1 MASRHTRCP
10 PTLHGPAR
18 ARFLATQDHY
28 DRMLAAEGFEDLEG
42 GSDLARAT
50 ASSVSAARNR
60 DRPHRLSMAPG
71 EAAFWR
77 LVGAAAGELPRNYR
91 GRAFVVTVAASGNLS
106 AAARRH
112 GLTPMRAR
120 WLFKRFLVAH
130 GLGDSRPARS
140 TYSGDG
146 RWRSRRVNG

>member
-42 GSDLARAT
+42 GADLAIVSTSTKTRRVNCSYVVPEEADFWSAVQSRA
-50 ASSVSAARNR
+50 S
-60 DRPHRLSMAPG
+60 G
-71 EAAFWR
+71 
-77 LVGAAAGELPRNYR
+77 LPRNYR
-91 GRAFVVTVAASGNLS
+91 GRRFITDLAASGNLCE
-106 AAARRH
+106 AARDNRLTRH
-112 GLTPMRAR
+112 AAR
-120 WLFKRFLVAH
+120 WLFKRFLEAH
-130 GLGDSRPARS
+130 GLGASRPARS

-146 RWRSRRVNG
+146 RWRSRRANG